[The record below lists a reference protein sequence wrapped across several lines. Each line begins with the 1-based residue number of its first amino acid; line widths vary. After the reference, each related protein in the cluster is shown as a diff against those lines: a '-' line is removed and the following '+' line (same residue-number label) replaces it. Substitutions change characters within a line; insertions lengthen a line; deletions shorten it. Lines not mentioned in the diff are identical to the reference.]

1 MTTTYP
7 THTDRLTVGYKFSE
21 TAAHAFGVL
30 VNLTVP
36 TLEHYRSDLYHD
48 AMQIREDF
56 ADKSA
61 GDVHYLYVVRDSGT
75 HLIPWDSPNRDSY
88 DTLNG
93 THYDVRFYTVDPQI
107 TEASV
112 TKIK

>member
-56 ADKSA
+56 AGKA
-61 GDVHYLYVVRDSGT
+61 TCDVRYLYVVQDSGT
-75 HLIPWDSPNRDSY
+75 HLIPWDSPERDAY
-88 DTLNG
+88 DTLRG
-93 THYDVRFYTVDPQI
+93 THYDVQFHTVEREI
-107 TEASV
+107 TMASV
-112 TKIK
+112 TQIK